1 MFLRPSTA
9 ARLAVAFA
17 ICIVSIAG
25 PDRAAA
31 TSGLPLAYVSPL
43 PQSTNV
49 LPETNVIVRPGGI
62 VDVASVRAAADGGRD
77 PTITVEGSLSGRH
90 AGRLTLSDDR
100 RTLHFRPDVPFL
112 PLDEVRIKIGPGLR
126 TDRQGEIPPTEFA
139 FTVAGPEREALRDL
153 RAPVAEEDLA
163 ALVDLPSAS
172 ARGDPLAVA
181 ATDPLPPD
189 FPVIEA
195 TVTGKTT
202 PGRIF
207 LTNLDLSNADAPSFL
222 LILNDD
228 GSPYWYRRMPSR
240 TLDFKM
246 QIDGRLSYFDRSTG
260 AHMVLDSTDAVVDSF
275 RCGNGYTTDFHDFV
289 LLPNGHALVM
299 SYDPQIVDMSQ
310 IVPKGRPDAIVFGLV
325 IQELDLEK
333 EVVFQWR
340 SWDHFQI
347 TDIVGQPLGG
357 RRVDYVHGN
366 SIDADP
372 EGNLMISSRHLDEV
386 TKIARETGEMIWR
399 LGGKNNQFTFVNDP
413 IGFTHQ
419 HSARFLLD
427 GHITLFDN
435 GVLHSPRFSRA
446 IEYAIDEKK
455 KTATL
460 VWEHRHD
467 PDVYGA
473 ATGNVQRL
481 PSGNTLIQWG
491 TTKPTLNEVT
501 PDGRVVSELS
511 FEQGVFAYRAF
522 RFEWPRVREAL
533 VTLAPRAI
541 QSARDRGWVIATIEP
556 VGFDASAID
565 VVSVTLGDAVPA
577 VLEGSGFG
585 DANSNGLSDLT
596 VAFQQ
601 DAVAALLDETTTWL
615 TVEGSLMG
623 GGRFRGYASVRTLT
637 PHVAG
642 DRVEGAAGIGLRL
655 VSPLGA
661 LPVVLEGAA
670 GPGAPIVSI
679 HDVHGRLVRRWTPA
693 PGGRARI
700 SWDGRRDDGRL
711 VASGIYFLRIE
722 GQGAPGGA
730 GRGERRVMKVLV
742 TR

>member
-1 MFLRPSTA
+1 MFLRPSAA
-9 ARLAVAFA
+9 ARLTAAFA
-17 ICIVSIAG
+17 ICIAPIAG
-25 PDRAAA
+25 PDLAAA
-31 TSGLPLAYVSPL
+31 TSGLPLAYVSPM
-43 PQSTNV
+43 PGATNV
-49 LPETNVIVRPGGI
+49 LRETNVIVRPGGI
-62 VDVASVRAAADGGRD
+62 VDAASLRTVSEGGQGS
-77 PTITVEGSLSGRH
+77 TITVEGSLSGDH

-112 PLDEVRIKIGPGLR
+112 SSEEVRIRIGAGLR
-126 TDRQGEIPPTEFA
+126 TDKQGEIPPTEFA

-163 ALVDLPSAS
+163 GLADLPSAS
-172 ARGDPLAVA
+172 ARGDPSAVA
-181 ATDPLPPD
+181 TADPLPPD

-207 LTNLDLSNADAPSFL
+207 LTNLDLSNAYAPSYL

-228 GSPYWYRRMPSR
+228 GTPYWYRRMPSR

-246 QIDGRLSYFDRSTG
+246 QVDGRLSYFDRSTG
-260 AHMVLDSTDAVVDSF
+260 AHMVLDSTYTLVDSF

-289 LLPNGHALVM
+289 LLPDGHALIM

-325 IQELDLEK
+325 IQELDREK

-347 TDIVGQPLGG
+347 TDAIGAPLGG
-357 RRVDYVHGN
+357 RTVDYVHGN

-372 EGNLMISSRHLDEV
+372 EGNLLISSRHLDEV
-386 TKIARETGEMIWR
+386 TKIDRETGEITWR
-399 LGGKNNQFTFVNDP
+399 LGGKNNQFAFVNDP
-413 IGFTHQ
+413 IGFSHQ
-419 HSARFLLD
+419 HSARFLTN
-427 GHITLFDN
+427 GNITLFDN
-435 GVLHSPRFSRA
+435 GVFRTPRFSRA
-446 IEYAIDEKK
+446 VEYAIDEKK

-467 PDVYGA
+467 PDVFGI

-491 TTKPTLNEVT
+491 TTTPTLNEVT

-533 VTLAPRAI
+533 VTLSPRAI
-541 QSARDRGWVIATIEP
+541 LSSRDRGWVTATIEP

-565 VVSVTLGDAVPA
+565 VATVTLGDAVPA
-577 VLEGSGFG
+577 VLEGPGFG
-585 DANSNGLSDLT
+585 DANSNGISDLT
-596 VAFQQ
+596 VSFRL

-615 TVEGSLMG
+615 TVEGALIG

-637 PHVAG
+637 PRDAG
-642 DRVEGAAGIGLRL
+642 GSIEGAAGIGFRL
-655 VSPLGA
+655 VSPRGA
-661 LPVVLEGAA
+661 LPVVVDGGAGA
-670 GPGAPIVSI
+670 PGAGAPTVSI
-679 HDVHGRLVRRWTPA
+679 HDVRGRLVRRWTAA
-693 PGGRARI
+693 PSGHARI
-700 SWDGRRDDGRL
+700 SWDGRRDDGRP

-722 GQGAPGGA
+722 TPGTPA
-730 GRGERRVMKVLV
+730 RAEGRILKVLV
-742 TR
+742 AR